1 MNTTQLYYSR
11 ILDIFIEEYRDQLTQ
26 IKEGHCM
33 KVVGL
38 PLDVLENLYDRL
50 KALDLSLQIL
60 FSQRQT
66 KVTGTS
72 VPPN

>member
-11 ILDIFIEEYRDQLTQ
+11 ILDTFIEEYKDQLTQ

-50 KALDLSLQIL
+50 KALD
-60 FSQRQT
+60 
-66 KVTGTS
+66 
-72 VPPN
+72 